1 MYLWKD
7 WLRASYLCL
16 MRLYQKL
23 CSEKKII
30 ITKEKKKKKL
40 KTNEVMD
47 IENVTKNHI
56 PPIDELPS
64 NVLKSPNCIE
74 INVDNNLH
82 KNCSS
87 QVNHQSLSSIK

>member
-16 MRLYQKL
+16 MRLCQKL

-30 ITKEKKKKKL
+30 ITKEKKKKL

-47 IENVTKNHI
+47 IENITKNHI
-56 PPIDELPS
+56 T
-64 NVLKSPNCIE
+64 
-74 INVDNNLH
+74 
-82 KNCSS
+82 
-87 QVNHQSLSSIK
+87 